1 MAEEFSLGV
10 DEQVDP
16 VVTAKDRHLIRTLWC
31 TVNET
36 AVVECVLD
44 GGSQIVAISESCCNR
59 LRISVDPTA
68 GIPLISANGAIDKTI
83 GLTRNVPVHVPGDI
97 TVHLQMYV
105 VRTTA
110 YEVLLGRPFETLV
123 KLKVENPSEEEQLV
137 TMHCPNTGAIA
148 RVATTPRGEK
158 KASKMAT
165 PAVFRA

>member
-1 MAEEFSLGV
+1 M
-10 DEQVDP
+10 
-16 VVTAKDRHLIRTLWC
+16 TAKDRHLIRTLWC

-83 GLTRNVPVHVPGDI
+83 GLARNVPVRVPGDI